1 MKLRDFCRVLTLTI
15 LRVKGFKWPL
25 TEVTE
30 IQICVGHVASSVV
43 FIKILDKIKLKRKV
57 LLLKTKPQYT

>member
-1 MKLRDFCRVLTLTI
+1 MKLRDFFRVLTLTI

-30 IQICVGHVASSVV
+30 IQIYLGHVASSVV

>member
-30 IQICVGHVASSVV
+30 IQIYVGHVASSVV
-43 FIKILDKIKLKRKV
+43 FIKILDKIKLKR
-57 LLLKTKPQYT
+57 